1 MKFERLS
8 ARRFLSQPPQAAL
21 DGSPAFLAF
30 SARRLGELAGEESR
44 AYALDKIALAPRP
57 GGDADVELDAPRPF
71 PAAHELLEWPL
82 VQPERACDVV
92 RGARR
97 QHADRHAASD
107 HPAGDF
113 GYGAV
118 AAGDHD
124 QVCRFFERALPAV
137 FLRRLVAHL
146 VARVAQQF

>member
-21 DGSPAFLAF
+21 DRSPAFLEF
-30 SARRLGELAGEESR
+30 SARRLGELAGEKSR
-44 AYALDKIALAPRP
+44 AYPLDKIALAPRP

-113 GYGAV
+113 GSVAV
-118 AAGDHD
+118 AAAAP
-124 QVCRFFERALPAV
+124 VRAARF
-137 FLRRLVAHL
+137 LVPP
-146 VARVAQQF
+146 